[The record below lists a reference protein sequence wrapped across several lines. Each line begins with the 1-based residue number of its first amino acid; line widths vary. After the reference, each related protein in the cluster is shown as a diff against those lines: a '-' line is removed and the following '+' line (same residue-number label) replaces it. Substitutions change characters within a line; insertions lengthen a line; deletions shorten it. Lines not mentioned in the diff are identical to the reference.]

1 LRKTPY
7 ELLVGRKP
15 NILYFQVFCCKC
27 YILRKGTWLS
37 KFQSKCDEGFLLGY
51 SSCSKAYRV
60 YNKTHGIVEETYDVK
75 FDETNGSQDQVNLN
89 VLREEDIDDAI
100 KNLTIGDVRPKEE
113 DDEEGLNF
121 STRATPSSSTMN
133 DQAQVTNES
142 NVVDA
147 SQAQDQVS
155 QNISPSTSL
164 KSLVI
169 NQEFI
174 MGLLEITQLI
184 K

>member
-1 LRKTPY
+1 
-7 ELLVGRKP
+7 
-15 NILYFQVFCCKC
+15 
-27 YILRKGTWLS
+27 
-37 KFQSKCDEGFLLGY
+37 
-51 SSCSKAYRV
+51 
-60 YNKTHGIVEETYDVK
+60 
-75 FDETNGSQDQVNLN
+75 LN

-113 DDEEGLNF
+113 DGEEGLNF